1 MSTPTTVLDRVAAA
15 QAAATAAQAAAEQA
29 IRDAVESGATIAAV
43 AATLGVRN
51 RQRIYAVLGRGQDG
65 TEPTPPTL
73 RPVIYLR
80 GAGVR
85 GDAWTRIEQAM
96 WARGWATVRD
106 RTTAWHLARGGCPVV
121 LCDFS
126 AADHGEP
133 DPIRVG
139 QVRARYR
146 ENTDWCAVS
155 DLLTTADQARA
166 TRERWAW
173 GDTRVARVDRD
184 MDLPLVSGPGEIDR
198 PYQDA
203 PGGRR
208 VLDEQAIARAVGA
221 ALGEVTR

>member
-1 MSTPTTVLDRVAAA
+1 
-15 QAAATAAQAAAEQA
+15 
-29 IRDAVESGATIAAV
+29 
-43 AATLGVRN
+43 
-51 RQRIYAVLGRGQDG
+51 
-65 TEPTPPTL
+65 
-73 RPVIYLR
+73 
-80 GAGVR
+80 
-85 GDAWTRIEQAM
+85 
-96 WARGWATVRD
+96 
-106 RTTAWHLARGGCPVV
+106 VV

-146 ENTDWCAVS
+146 EDTTKCAVS

-173 GDTRVARVDRD
+173 GDTRVERVDRD
-184 MDLPLVSGPGEIDR
+184 MDLPVVGSPGEIDR

-221 ALGEVTR
+221 ALGEADR